1 MTGQRIAFI
10 GDSHLDQGLPEL
22 PEFLTLLAG
31 LGERCGTV
39 VLMGDLFDLWVGDP
53 VCQGDHH
60 RQVVEA
66 LISLRKRGVRT
77 CYIEGN
83 RDYRIESVAAE
94 AFDEIHSAGAVFEAG
109 GRRVFAIHGDG
120 INRSDYAYRCWR
132 RLSRSAIGWW
142 LFGLI
147 PASRRARVANG
158 LERRMR
164 STNQAHRNQ
173 LPEQMIRERAESSMI
188 EGVETVVLGHFHV
201 ERHWKTRSGEVWLL
215 PEWKSSHRHLELDE
229 SGQLLMVNSSSES

>member
-1 MTGQRIAFI
+1 MNRPRIAFI
-10 GDSHLDQGLPEL
+10 GDAHLDTGLPEL
-22 PEFLTLLAG
+22 PEFIALLAS
-31 LGERCGTV
+31 LGDRCGTV
-39 VLMGDLFDLWVGDP
+39 VLMGDLFDLWIGDSA
-53 VCQGDHH
+53 CQGEHH

-66 LISLRKRGVRT
+66 LVSLRSRGVRT

-94 AFDEIHSAGAVFEAG
+94 AFDDIYTAGAQFKAE
-109 GRRVFAIHGDG
+109 GRRVFTIHGDG
-120 INRSDYAYRCWR
+120 INRSDLAYRCWR
-132 RLSRSAIGWW
+132 RLSRSAIVWW

-147 PASRRARVANG
+147 PASRRSRVANG

-173 LPEQMIRERAESSMI
+173 LPEERIQDWAESSMI
-188 EGVETVVLGHFHV
+188 EGVDAVVLGHFHV

-215 PEWKSSHRHLELDE
+215 PEWKCSHRHLELNE
-229 SGQLLMVNSSSES
+229 TGQLEMVSSSYES